1 MKITDTKSYKKAIAY
16 ANKCSK
22 AYYTGHE
29 KIADDEFDA
38 LIEKIKIWESTHKP
52 SKDSPTQK
60 VGSDLSKGFKKVVHT
75 APMLS
80 LNKALS
86 LEELKDWLLGVQNKL
101 GRKVEFSVEYK
112 MDGCGLDLQYK
123 KGNLLQSITRG
134 NGIKGD
140 LITEN
145 SLQVEGVSEKL
156 KKMIDLHFRGEVI
169 MPRSV
174 FEKFKESDATMM
186 NPRNSASG
194 ALKRHDPKAVKK
206 MKLKFFGYTI
216 IDGDNKKQ
224 SQDIKLLKSLGVITP
239 FIKTTN
245 SIKEILKICDNMA
258 TKRKKLDF
266 DIDGIV
272 VKVNEKKYYKKLGA
286 TSTNPKF
293 AIAYKFPNAVVTPK
307 IKSVTMQVGRTGAIT
322 PVANYEPRLLCG
334 TTVENATLHNFDY
347 IKEKGIKIGD
357 EIEVIKSGEIIPQ
370 VRALH
375 KKGKNRLTIKVP
387 KKCPVCGERT
397 KFLGVKLYC
406 TNKNCEAKVLGT
418 ITNWCAK
425 NNMNIYGVSGATI
438 ETLHEEGL
446 VNNVA
451 DLYSLKKKQLLKIEG
466 IKEKSANNI
475 LESIENSKT
484 AGLSRVIS
492 GLGID
497 TIGNTI
503 AEELAGKYKTL
514 KKLSKASISS
524 LSEIETV
531 GNVKAK
537 NIVKWFKHNKKL
549 VKQLLTI
556 DGLVLSEKKA
566 KKVSNSLKGK
576 SFCIT
581 GTLSMTRD
589 EFQALIKSHGGI
601 PVSSVSKNTDYLI
614 VGINGGGKLN
624 KAEKLGVKIIS
635 ENQFNKMCK

>member
-1 MKITDTKSYKKAIAY
+1 MKIKNLSSYNKAIAK
-16 ANKCSK
+16 ANKLSK
-22 AYYTGHE
+22 AYYQGNE
-29 KIADDEFDA
+29 QVSDDEFDA
-38 LIEKIKIWESTHKP
+38 LIENIKAWESTHKP

-75 APMLS
+75 TPMLS

-86 LEELKDWLLGVQNKL
+86 LEALEEWLHDIHKKL
-101 GRKVEFSVEYK
+101 GKVEFSIEYK
-112 MDGCGLDLQYK
+112 MDGCGLDLQYN
-123 KGNLLQSITRG
+123 KGKLNQAVTRG

-140 LITEN
+140 LIN
-145 SLQVEGVSEKL
+145 DNAMQVGGVSEKL
-156 KKMIDLHFRGEVI
+156 KKKLDLHFRGEVI

-174 FEKFKESDATMM
+174 FEKFKKKDETMM

-194 ALKRHDPKAVKK
+194 ALKRHDPKAVAK
-206 MKLKFFGYTI
+206 MKLQFFGYTI

-224 SQDIKLLKSLGVITP
+224 SQDIKLLKSLGIVTP

-245 SIKEILKICDNMA
+245 SIKEVLKICDKMA
-258 TKRKKLDF
+258 EKRKKLDF

-272 VKVNEKKYYKKLGA
+272 IKVNEKKYYKKLGA
-286 TSTNPKF
+286 TSTNPKY
-293 AIAYKFPNAVVTPK
+293 AIAYKFPNDVVTPK

-347 IKEKGIKIGD
+347 IKELGIKIGD

-375 KKGKNRLTIKVP
+375 KKGKNRLTIKPP
-387 KKCPVCGERT
+387 KKCPICGERT
-397 KFLGVKLYC
+397 KFIGVKLYC
-406 TNKNCEAKVLGT
+406 TNKNCESRVLGT
-418 ITNWCAK
+418 LTNWCAK
-425 NNMNIYGVSGATI
+425 HNMNIFGVSGATI
-438 ETLHEEGL
+438 ETLHEKGL
-446 VNNVA
+446 VNDVA

-466 IKEKSANNI
+466 IREKSANNI
-475 LESIENSKT
+475 LESIEKSKL

-514 KKLSKASISS
+514 KKLSKASVSS

-531 GNVKAK
+531 GEVKAK

-549 VKQLLTI
+549 VKKLTAI
-556 DGLVLSEKKA
+556 DGMVLSEKKA

-576 SFCIT
+576 TFCIT
-581 GTLSMTRD
+581 GTLSVTRD

-601 PVSSVSKNTDYLI
+601 PVSSVSKNTNYLI
-614 VGINGGGKLN
+614 CGVNGGSKLS
-624 KAEKLGVKIIS
+624 KAEKLGVEIIS
-635 ENQFNKMCK
+635 EQQFNKMCK

>member
-1 MKITDTKSYKKAIAY
+1 MKIKNLSSYKKAIAK
-16 ANKCSK
+16 ANKLSK
-22 AYYTGHE
+22 AYYQGNE
-29 KIADDEFDA
+29 QVDDDEFDA
-38 LIEKIKIWESTHKP
+38 LIENIKVWEETHKP
-52 SKDSPTQK
+52 AKDSPTQK

-86 LEELKDWLLGVQNKL
+86 LEELEEWLISAKTACP
-101 GRKVEFSVEYK
+101 KCTFSIEHK
-112 MDGCGLDLQYK
+112 MDGCGLDLTYN
-123 KGNLLQSITRG
+123 KGKLIQSVTRG

-140 LITEN
+140 LVTEN
-145 SLQVEGVSEKL
+145 SLQITNVSEKL
-156 KKMIDLHFRGEVI
+156 NKKIDIQFRGEVI
-169 MPRSV
+169 MPRTV
-174 FEKFKESDATMM
+174 FAKLNKQGADMK
-186 NPRNSASG
+186 NPRNAASG
-194 ALKRHDPKAVKK
+194 ALKRHDPREVAKA
-206 MKLKFFGYTI
+206 KLKFYAYTI
-216 IDGDNKKQ
+216 VQGGTQKQ
-224 SQDIKLLKSLGVITP
+224 TEDIKLLKSIKCSVP
-239 FIKTTN
+239 FIKKTKD
-245 SIKEILKICDNMA
+245 IKEVLRICDKMA
-258 TKRKKLDF
+258 TERKKLDY

-272 VKVNEKKYYKKLGA
+272 IKINNKKSWKKMGA
-286 TSTNPKF
+286 TSTNPKY
-293 AIAYKFPNAVVTPK
+293 AIAYKFPNDVVTPK

-334 TTVENATLHNFDY
+334 TTVENASLHNFDI
-347 IKEKGIKIGD
+347 IKELGIKIGD

-375 KKGKNRLTIKVP
+375 KKGKNRLTIKPP
-387 KKCPVCGERT
+387 KKCPICGERT

-406 TNKNCEAKVLGT
+406 TNKNCESRVLGT

-425 NNMNIYGVSGATI
+425 HNMNIYGVSSATI
-438 ETLHEEGL
+438 ETLYDEGL
-446 VNNVA
+446 VKDVA

-466 IKEKSANNI
+466 IREKSANNI
-475 LESIENSKT
+475 LESIERSKS

-514 KKLSKASISS
+514 KKLSKAGVSS

-531 GNVKAK
+531 GEVKAK

-549 VKQLLTI
+549 VKKLMAI
-556 DGLVLSEKKA
+556 DGMVLSEKKA

-601 PVSSVSKNTDYLI
+601 PVSSVSKNTGYLI
-614 VGINGGGKLN
+614 VGVGGGSKLN
-624 KAEKLGVKIIS
+624 KAEKLGVKMIS
-635 ENQFNKMCK
+635 EQQFKKMCK

>member
-29 KIADDEFDA
+29 LIDDDEFDA
-38 LIEKIKIWESTHKP
+38 LIEKIKKYEKTHTP

-86 LEELKDWLLGVQNKL
+86 LDELKDWLKGVEKKL
-101 GRKVEFSVEYK
+101 GRAEYSVEYK

-123 KGNLLQSITRG
+123 KGKLLQSVTRG
-134 NGIKGD
+134 DGIKGD

-156 KKMIDLHFRGEVI
+156 NKKIDLHLRGEVI

-174 FEKFKESDATMM
+174 FNKMSKSGADMK

-224 SQDIKLLKSLGVITP
+224 SQDIKLIKSLHITTP

-245 SIKEILKICDNMA
+245 SIKEVLKICDKMA
-258 TKRKKLDF
+258 NKRKKLDF

-272 VKVNEKKYYKKLGA
+272 IKVNDKKYYKKLGA

-293 AIAYKFPNAVVTPK
+293 AIAYKFPNEVVTPK

-347 IKEKGIKIGD
+347 IKELGIKIGD
-357 EIEVIKSGEIIPQ
+357 KIEVIKSGEIIPQ

-375 KKGKNRLTIKVP
+375 KKGTNRLTIKPP
-387 KKCPVCGERT
+387 KKCPICGERT
-397 KFLGVKLYC
+397 KFIGVKLYC
-406 TNKNCEAKVLGT
+406 TNKHCESRVLGT
-418 ITNWCAK
+418 ITNWCSK
-425 NNMNIYGVSGATI
+425 HNMNIFGVSGATI
-438 ETLHEEGL
+438 ETLYNEGL
-446 VNNVA
+446 VYDVA

-466 IKEKSANNI
+466 IQEKSANNI
-475 LESIENSKT
+475 LESIEQSKS

-514 KKLSKASISS
+514 KKLSKASVSS

-531 GNVKAK
+531 GEVKAK

-549 VKQLLTI
+549 VKKLMAI
-556 DGLVLSEKKA
+556 DGMVLSEKKA

-576 SFCIT
+576 TFCIT

-614 VGINGGGKLN
+614 VGVGGGSKLN
-624 KAEKLGVKIIS
+624 KAEKLGVKMIS
-635 ENQFNKMCK
+635 EQQFKKMCK